1 MKMHRIAVAL
11 IVIIAVSSLTIAAQE
26 QDEKPALS
34 EKVFRI
40 QYADLKG
47 EIHPNVRRLL
57 TQFGQV
63 VVNESDS
70 SILVRDT
77 AEALSRIEDL
87 IKTMDVPPDRLRMTF
102 YAFKAARGQEQQDI
116 GPLSPLVI
124 EAIEEVNRLMTFDS
138 FQLIDSGMLTLL
150 SSGDA
155 AQLTLSDSFSIE
167 FRYSYNKQ
175 SKFMRLN
182 NMEVYYTAEERRN
195 LFRTDI
201 GIGSGEV
208 VVAGVSKL
216 NGGDEAVLI
225 ILTMEALPI
234 QNQR

>member
-1 MKMHRIAVAL
+1 MKILRIAVVL
-11 IVIIAVSSLTIAAQE
+11 IVIITVSTLTIAAQE
-26 QDEKPALS
+26 QDEQPALS

-40 QYADLKG
+40 QYADLQR
-47 EIHPNVRRLL
+47 EIHPNVNRLL
-57 TQFGQV
+57 SQYGQA
-63 VVNESDS
+63 VVNASDS

-77 AEALSRIEDL
+77 ADALRRIEDL
-87 IKTMDVPPDRLRMTF
+87 IITMDVPPDRLRMTF
-102 YAFKAARGQEQQDI
+102 YAFKATRGQEQQDI
-116 GPLSPLVI
+116 GPISPLVI

-138 FQLIDSGMLTLL
+138 FELIDSGLLTLL

-155 AQLTLSDSFSIE
+155 AKLTLSDSFSIE
-167 FRYSYNKQ
+167 FRFSYNKQ

-182 NMEVYYTAEERRN
+182 NMEVYYTAEEPRN

-216 NGGDEAVLI
+216 NGGNEAVLI
-225 ILTMEALPI
+225 ILTMEALPVR
-234 QNQR
+234 NQ